1 LCWRYVFLVILR
13 QLLQK
18 RPGGIFVFAVM
29 VVWISKEVRFVICS
43 CPSLLTCSTIYF
55 CAYLPSWFFFKCMFG
70 ASLTKSTSMVFQCV
84 RKWWKEKKNY
94 PEKKR
99 SVFVFY
105 QNDRFRKIH
114 MLNAT
119 KLGFMMLCLMPVLR
133 DLFEKTNIYFL
144 RCCRFVMLFL
154 LQESWTLHLF
164 CLSWM
169 RTPSGM
175 MTGICFKGILSW
187 IYL

>member
-1 LCWRYVFLVILR
+1 MCWRYVFLVILR

-84 RKWWKEKKNY
+84 RKWWKEKKIILR
-94 PEKKR
+94 KKECFCFLSEWQVSKNSHVKCNQVR
-99 SVFVFY
+99 FY
-105 QNDRFRKIH
+105 DV
-114 MLNAT
+114 
-119 KLGFMMLCLMPVLR
+119 MP
-133 DLFEKTNIYFL
+133 DA
-144 RCCRFVMLFL
+144 
-154 LQESWTLHLF
+154 
-164 CLSWM
+164 
-169 RTPSGM
+169 
-175 MTGICFKGILSW
+175 CFKGFIW
-187 IYL
+187 KN